1 MTPERCVQAQL
12 DAYNAHDLE
21 GFLAAY
27 ADDVC
32 LYRRGVSD
40 AALRS
45 VFEGQNITV
54 RYRLMNSNEER
65 TETYPLDQLLTF
77 Q

>member
-1 MTPERCVQAQL
+1 MRS
-12 DAYNAHDLE
+12 H
-21 GFLAAY
+21 AAASSPAEINVSDSNTAGCEY
-27 ADDVC
+27 DVC

-45 VFEGQNITV
+45 VFDGQNITV